1 FHTVKSV
8 KLTTDEI
15 DLAVN
20 AKEEV
25 TAPTETSESD
35 EETEKTAEATN
46 SQSDI
51 KLEIT
56 NPDDIQTDNGGQI
69 ELF

>member
-1 FHTVKSV
+1 MT
-8 KLTTDEI
+8 LTTEEI
-15 DLAVN
+15 DLTVN
-20 AKEEV
+20 TKEGSDPNPEG
-25 TAPTETSESD
+25 PESD
-35 EETEKTAEATN
+35 EETHKTEADA
-46 SQSDI
+46 QSDDI